1 MIFLNIIFT
10 FTLTPHGLNVS
21 WKLRLFSLFAL
32 CIRKIWI
39 CTFIL
44 QERLQFE
51 MNQLNAQAYLSELK
65 LSLFRWI
72 NSSWRTRF
80 CGHVSIVQ
88 CACRLW
94 MHSSPSPPIHTGC
107 GLILGREGMV
117 VVVTVSGPLSCTSQ
131 MFDFIRALS
140 ICRVRS
146 EDVAELED
154 IWWKKRISWKSSIT
168 ISWYV
173 RLRMLGYASSSYKH
187 IHTTHNSSIR
197 SDEGLILEMLSSK
210 LFTVANLRYQFNS

>member
-1 MIFLNIIFT
+1 
-10 FTLTPHGLNVS
+10 
-21 WKLRLFSLFAL
+21 
-32 CIRKIWI
+32 
-39 CTFIL
+39 
-44 QERLQFE
+44 

-107 GLILGREGMV
+107 GLIQGREGMV

-173 RLRMLGYASSSYKH
+173 RLRMLGYARSAYARSSYKH
-187 IHTTHNSSIR
+187 IHTTHNSSSR
-197 SDEGLILEMLSSK
+197 SDEGLILEMWN
-210 LFTVANLRYQFNS
+210 VHGG

>member
-1 MIFLNIIFT
+1 MIF
-10 FTLTPHGLNVS
+10 LNVS

-51 MNQLNAQAYLSELK
+51 INQLNAQAYLSELK

-72 NSSWRTRF
+72 NNSRRTRF
-80 CGHVSIVQ
+80 CGHVWIMQ

-131 MFDFIRALS
+131 MFDFIRAFR
-140 ICRVRS
+140 ICWVRS

-168 ISWYV
+168 FSWYV
-173 RLRMLGYASSSYKH
+173 RLRIWGYARSAYARSAYARSSYKH

>member
-1 MIFLNIIFT
+1 
-10 FTLTPHGLNVS
+10 
-21 WKLRLFSLFAL
+21 
-32 CIRKIWI
+32 
-39 CTFIL
+39 
-44 QERLQFE
+44 

-168 ISWYV
+168 FSWYV
-173 RLRMLGYASSSYKH
+173 RLRILGYARSAYARSAYARSSYKH
-187 IHTTHNSSIR
+187 IHTTHNSSSR
-197 SDEGLILEMLSSK
+197 SDKGLILEMLSS
-210 LFTVANLRYQFNS
+210 NSSRWLIYVIYFLSDDVRLL

>member
-1 MIFLNIIFT
+1 
-10 FTLTPHGLNVS
+10 
-21 WKLRLFSLFAL
+21 
-32 CIRKIWI
+32 
-39 CTFIL
+39 
-44 QERLQFE
+44 

-154 IWWKKRISWKSSIT
+154 ILDVCDFVDFFFI
-168 ISWYV
+168 
-173 RLRMLGYASSSYKH
+173 LG
-187 IHTTHNSSIR
+187 R
-197 SDEGLILEMLSSK
+197 STGAEALDLMSPWSK
-210 LFTVANLRYQFNS
+210 LRAGAEDDLYVIPWGQFHWCVGSEVAPIWSFFSPSAWRTAIPRTVLRPSLMYFLVHSSNKML